1 MAFVYTTQ
9 SPVQD
14 LPVWGNTRLPENI
27 ETHVLQC
34 LDHSSS
40 TATLTCIGDSIIQR
54 SHGNGLIEVS
64 ATISANEL
72 FGDGNITLPYGA
84 NPRNPVLCAPFD
96 KIFTT
101 VTSNPNAFILKNT
114 GIDVFC
120 SEAIYNQADS
130 KVVLKFTDRKHGIAN
145 GGLTTSVLRYCSS
158 KGYDISGI
166 RVSLR
171 IWASADFTP
180 DVLVDAA
187 DSRNLHRKLSI
198 ADRLNS
204 LGAFEHL
211 KECLSDENRASFSF
225 NTGDENATPY
235 ESEDVLA
242 LCWILYGF
250 TQQQGEAH
258 PITNPN
264 PQIWNNHT
272 VKRAGRVDA
281 KKTGLN
287 SMKLAV
293 NLDE

>member
-1 MAFVYTTQ
+1 MAFTYTTQ
-9 SPVQD
+9 SQLHE

-40 TATLTCIGDSIIQR
+40 IATLTCIDDSVIKR
-54 SHGNGLIEVS
+54 DHGNGLTEVS
-64 ATISANEL
+64 ATICANEL
-72 FGDGNITLPYGA
+72 FGENDVTLPYGA

-101 VTSNPNAFILKNT
+101 VTSNPSEFILKNT
-114 GIDVFC
+114 GIDIFC
-120 SEAIYNQADS
+120 SEAVYTEADS
-130 KVVLKFTDRKHGIAN
+130 KLRLKFTDRKHGIAN

-158 KGYDISGI
+158 QGFDISNV

-171 IWASADFTP
+171 IWASAAFTP
-180 DVLVDAA
+180 DMLVDAA
-187 DSRNLHRKLSI
+187 DSRNLHRKLEL

-211 KECLSDENRASFSF
+211 KGCLSEENRALFSF

-235 ESEDVLA
+235 ESEDVLS
-242 LCWILYGF
+242 LCWILHGF

-258 PITNPN
+258 PITNSN
-264 PQIWNNHT
+264 PPVWNNNT
-272 VKRAGRVDA
+272 VKRAGRVDS
-281 KKTGLN
+281 KKTGIN